1 MDRLDACFAHLSYA
15 CPASPL
21 SGYDLPPPF
30 SRLLSLQEPK
40 KLTGQDI
47 LARTQGL
54 LPTSPCTTRSAGG
67 HQVSS
72 SASLVKVRGGS
83 ARTLPGRGDVGRH
96 ASTGVAPACCLT

>member
-47 LARTQGL
+47 LARTPRLQ
-54 LPTSPCTTRSAGG
+54 PTPPCSTRSAGG

-72 SASLVKVRGGS
+72 S
-83 ARTLPGRGDVGRH
+83 VGEE
-96 ASTGVAPACCLT
+96 